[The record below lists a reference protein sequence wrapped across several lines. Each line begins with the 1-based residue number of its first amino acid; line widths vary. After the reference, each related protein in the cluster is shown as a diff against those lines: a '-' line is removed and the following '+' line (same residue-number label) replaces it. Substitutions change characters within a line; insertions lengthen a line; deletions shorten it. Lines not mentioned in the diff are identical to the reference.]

1 MKCQG
6 KISIGGIVF
15 MSVKGMNL
23 QDYFLNQVRKENVHV
38 TIYLVNGFQLKGLV
52 AGFDNFTVIIETE
65 GKQQLVYKHAI
76 STIAP
81 GDKTKIMTAEPER
94 K

>member
-1 MKCQG
+1 MTTTTNTG
-6 KISIGGIVF
+6 KPL
-15 MSVKGMNL
+15 NL
-23 QDYFLNQVRKENVHV
+23 QDTFLNKVRKENLVV
-38 TIYLVNGFQLKGLV
+38 TVFLVNGFQIRGTV
-52 AGFDNFTVIIETE
+52 CGFDNFTVIIETE